1 MADNQE
7 RLEID
12 LTLSTKDI
20 DKAFARLGKQA
31 ETLRQK
37 TINGL
42 EAMEEYPT
50 VLNNSTANAKKLK
63 DIVQR
68 INALSAD
75 GVKATKENQEE
86 LKTLFV
92 RYSKIANEQKTINAL
107 SSKAISLNKQQILT
121 TDKLAENYAEARRQV
136 EFMQGSFKELGS
148 KTNLSKLQNELDK
161 IKKTEQEIAKL
172 GKLDITNPANIT
184 RLNKLN
190 NELAQTKSR
199 VKDLNSELEK
209 DSGGLN
215 LANIAKR
222 AVAYS
227 ALFAVISAG
236 TLAIREAIKFT
247 LEYDSAVLKLGVI
260 MDVTTEKAEK
270 LEMNL
275 VNLSIAY
282 GEQLKNLNLVALELG
297 RAGVAY
303 EDLAQASEV
312 VIKLALLTG
321 DSIDQS
327 ASSVVSFLQVF
338 GKDKFGQATRS
349 VNELGSKLAFLANSS
364 RLTTQDINTFANFA
378 LASSKSVGLT
388 IDAVNGLASSF
399 SNAGFN
405 ASTIGTQIRRFTTLL
420 NDDSN
425 KVQNFFQRIGVNQK
439 NLARSLAQGGQESNE
454 ALKGFLDQIKDFSK
468 ESFNEA
474 LTGIEILGRNVL
486 QAMQNNA
493 RDITSKINDSISVTA
508 NEIDKAKKITE
519 SYEKTWIKFG
529 QNAQNIANSV
539 FDPLVNGATSF
550 ARAFN
555 EGIRLIQDR
564 DVLSEYFGS
573 DFYTSSFQEGSRK
586 LLTDV
591 KNLREEINSNLDSIS
606 QTEVDNIARRA
617 ENLKNVL
624 EALLF
629 RAENSNA
636 PAEALAKLS
645 DGIRKVNKLIKEVGG
660 KGISQI
666 VDENETKKQLKNL
679 EASRAKLQ
687 EYLKTLSPDNP
698 AYVAYQNSLKTIEST
713 IKNLRTTID
722 RELAG
727 KKGTLIEQI
736 FSKDDLI
743 AVQARVSGIRKT
755 LKFSDKDTK
764 GILTQSLDQELQA
777 LDEKAKKVFPSIR
790 KELATIG
797 KESLVDGVSLQNI
810 NKVIAKIQ
818 QERNTAE
825 RAISESSG
833 TTLENAKKQV
843 SSYDVALGNLRNIRD
858 SQAEIT
864 NAVKD
869 QDVILGNQ
877 IKKSEKLQ
885 KLEEDRLAK
894 LRRQNEIREDNGNK
908 TLARAEELFRKDQ
921 QRLGLIDKAEN
932 EDIRK
937 QRIKLDLLLEQ
948 NKITVESYE
957 QTLRQLQLTEDL
969 RGEYQGID
977 KAIAEYQAKLPTINQ
992 SLENVANIGIRSLED
1007 AMGNFLDTSSDKFL
1021 KFGDLAKSVIGD
1033 IARQMLKNNITRIAG
1048 DLISS
1053 FAFDAPSGQGQQ
1065 TTSSGARLSDSPSIR
1080 KANGGFLPSSPD
1092 KKFANGGLL
1101 TGGSG
1106 KRDDL
1111 FMGSVGGSRVFAMG
1125 GEFFTKKTSVN
1136 PETRPTL
1143 EYINKNGS
1151 VPNGGGVA
1159 VSTPVE
1165 VNIQNNTSNPIDESS
1180 IQETFKTDENGER
1193 KKVINIVLNEARTN
1207 LNFRNAI
1214 QGR

>member
-161 IKKTEQEIAKL
+161 IKRTEQEIAKL

-236 TLAIREAIKFT
+236 TLAIREGIKFV
-247 LEYDSAVLKLGVI
+247 LEYDSAILKLGTI
-260 MDVTTEKAEK
+260 MDVSREKAEK
-270 LEMNL
+270 LEASL
-275 VNLSIAY
+275 LGLSIAY
-282 GEQLKNLNLVALELG
+282 GEQLKDLNLVALELG

-303 EDLAQASEV
+303 QDLAEASEV

-349 VNELGSKLAFLANSS
+349 VDELGSKLAFLANSS

-439 NLARSLAQGGQESNE
+439 NLARSLAQGGEESNE
-454 ALKGFLDQIKDFSK
+454 ALLGFLSQIKDFSR

-493 RDITSKINDSISVTA
+493 RDITDKVNQSIQVTA
-508 NEIDKAKKITE
+508 NEIDKAKNITE
-519 SYEKTWIKFG
+519 SYERTWAKLGNNALALASKAFQPFIDKATELARTLNNEVDLDKF
-529 QNAQNIANSV
+529 
-539 FDPLVNGATSF
+539 
-550 ARAFN
+550 
-555 EGIRLIQDR
+555 
-564 DVLSEYFGS
+564 FG
-573 DFYTSSFQEGSRK
+573 
-586 LLTDV
+586 
-591 KNLREEINSNLDSIS
+591 SNLDVTSRLDTVGNAIDTVNNKVNNLLS
-606 QTEVDNIARRA
+606 GKGNERDLSNTTNKIKEIQEVLKALRKDAEGDFKLQAKIGLLQIKIDEESTKLAKERQKTLQDIAKRRIETEA
-617 ENLKNVL
+617 KVL
-624 EALLF
+624 NSALLTQQ
-629 RAENSNA
+629 
-636 PAEALAKLS
+636 K
-645 DGIRKVNKLIKEVGG
+645 I
-660 KGISQI
+660 
-666 VDENETKKQLKNL
+666 L
-679 EASRAKLQ
+679 EGLTQGSKAYLDQ
-687 EYLKTLSPDNP
+687 ERR
-698 AYVAYQNSLKTIEST
+698 VNSLKDKLKGLTEVIT
-713 IKNLRTTID
+713 PQD
-722 RELAG
+722 

-764 GILTQSLDQELQA
+764 GILTQSLNQELEA
-777 LDEKAKKVFPSIR
+777 LDEKANKVFPSIR

-797 KESLVDGVSLQNI
+797 KESLADGVSLQNI
-810 NKVIAKIQ
+810 NNVIAKIQ

-825 RAISESSG
+825 RAISNSSG
-833 TTLENAKKQV
+833 ETLENAKKQV

-877 IKKSEKLQ
+877 IKK
-885 KLEEDRLAK
+885 
-894 LRRQNEIREDNGNK
+894 NEIREDNGNK
-908 TLARAEELFRKDQ
+908 ALAMAEELFRKDQ

-977 KAIAEYQAKLPTINQ
+977 KAIAEYRAKLPTINQ

-1033 IARQMLKNNITRIAG
+1033 IARQLLKNNITRIAG

-1053 FAFDAPSGQGQQ
+1053 FA
-1065 TTSSGARLSDSPSIR
+1065 SSGTTQGRQSTSTPSITQR
-1080 KANGGFLPSSPD
+1080 ANGGFLPSSPD

-1165 VNIQNNTSNPIDESS
+1165 VNIQNNTSNPIDEKS

-1207 LNFRNAI
+1207 LNFRNALKAP
-1214 QGR
+1214 

>member
-121 TDKLAENYAEARRQV
+121 TDKLAENYADARRQV

-161 IKKTEQEIAKL
+161 IKRTEQEIAKL

-190 NELAQTKSR
+190 NELAKTKSR

-236 TLAIREAIKFT
+236 TLAIREGIKFV
-247 LEYDSAVLKLGVI
+247 LEYDSAILKLGTI
-260 MDVTTEKAEK
+260 MDVSREKAEK
-270 LEMNL
+270 LEASL
-275 VNLSIAY
+275 LGLSIAY
-282 GEQLKNLNLVALELG
+282 GEQLKDLNLVALELG

-303 EDLAQASEV
+303 QDLAEASEV

-349 VNELGSKLAFLANSS
+349 VDELGSKLAFLANSS

-439 NLARSLAQGGQESNE
+439 NLARSLAQGGEESNE
-454 ALKGFLDQIKDFSK
+454 ALLGFLAQIKDFSR

-493 RDITSKINDSISVTA
+493 RDITDKVNQSIQVTA
-508 NEIDKAKKITE
+508 NEIDKAKNITE
-519 SYEKTWIKFG
+519 SYERTWAKLGNNALALASKAFQPFIDKATELARTLNNEVDLDKF
-529 QNAQNIANSV
+529 
-539 FDPLVNGATSF
+539 
-550 ARAFN
+550 
-555 EGIRLIQDR
+555 
-564 DVLSEYFGS
+564 FG
-573 DFYTSSFQEGSRK
+573 
-586 LLTDV
+586 
-591 KNLREEINSNLDSIS
+591 SNLDVTSRLDTVGNAIDTVNNKVNNLLS
-606 QTEVDNIARRA
+606 GKGTQRDLSNTTNKIKEIQDVLKALRKDAEGDFKLQAKIGLLQIKIDEESTKLAKERQKTLQDIAKRRIETEAKALNS
-617 ENLKNVL
+617 
-624 EALLF
+624 ALLTQQ
-629 RAENSNA
+629 
-636 PAEALAKLS
+636 K
-645 DGIRKVNKLIKEVGG
+645 I
-660 KGISQI
+660 
-666 VDENETKKQLKNL
+666 L
-679 EASRAKLQ
+679 EGLTQGSKAYLDQ
-687 EYLKTLSPDNP
+687 ERR
-698 AYVAYQNSLKTIEST
+698 VNSLKDKLKGLTEVITPE
-713 IKNLRTTID
+713 D
-722 RELAG
+722 

-743 AVQARVSGIRKT
+743 AIQARVAGLRKSF
-755 LKFSDKDTK
+755 KFADEETK
-764 GILTQSLDQELQA
+764 VILTESVEQEFIALQ
-777 LDEKAKKVFPSIR
+777 EKANKVFPSIR
-790 KELATIG
+790 KELETIG

-810 NKVIAKIQ
+810 NNVIAKIQ

-869 QDVILGNQ
+869 QDVILRNQ

-908 TLARAEELFRKDQ
+908 ALARAEELFRKDQ

-1033 IARQMLKNNITRIAG
+1033 IARQLLKNNITRIAG

-1053 FAFDAPSGQGQQ
+1053 FASSGTTQGRQSTSAPSITQ
-1065 TTSSGARLSDSPSIR
+1065 R
-1080 KANGGFLPSSPD
+1080 ANGGFLPSSPD

-1165 VNIQNNTSNPIDESS
+1165 VNIQNNTSNPIDETA